1 MAPNG
6 NATPRHRRGMSRTVP
21 QLGTVDQGD
30 DGSWTATAL
39 NGRQFGP
46 FRFRPEACEVLLL
59 VALFP
64 DAMTAGQTR
73 EAT

>member
-1 MAPNG
+1 MK
-6 NATPRHRRGMSRTVP
+6 RRNPALRQRRSISRTVP

-64 DAMTAGQTR
+64 DAMIAGQTR